1 MGLTIQSIS
10 AAYYGRDNKISGINK
25 TFWMSTTFESR
36 DVINLRSMQSDLGEE
51 LPEEASSKVV
61 RTVLL
66 KTSRKALKNGRHK
79 IQKRFEVNKQL
90 GEETIRAQALLID
103 QILKFAFDVTTTRIY
118 PTAEPTESEK
128 ISIAAVGGYGRGEMA
143 PYSDIDLLFLLP
155 YRLTPRVEQIV
166 ESMLYLLWDLGL
178 KVGHSTRTIEDCLRL
193 SHSDI
198 TIRTSILE
206 ARFIVGNGPL
216 FQDLR
221 QQFREKVMKDTGL
234 TFVEAKLNERDE
246 RHYRMGDSRYVLEPN
261 IKDGK
266 GGLRDL
272 QTLFWIAKY
281 LYQVDTVEDLVEE
294 GVLTAREAKRFARAQ
309 VFLWTVRC
317 YLHYLTGRSEERL
330 TFDLQTEIC
339 EKLGYKD
346 HAGAR
351 GVERFMKHY
360 YLTAK
365 EVGDLTRIFCAALES
380 EERRSLPLAFV
391 NLDWL
396 RRDIEGFP
404 IQSGRLSVA
413 TGKDFEANPTRM
425 LQLFYV
431 SQQKGI
437 DIHPKALRLLTRNL
451 KKVDTIRDQPE
462 ANRLFLKILIYP
474 DRAEATLRR
483 MNEAGVFGRFVPDF
497 GRVVAQM
504 QHDMYH
510 VYTVDE
516 HTIFAIGIL
525 HSIER
530 GDFLKDMP
538 VASDV
543 VHKISSRR
551 ALFVAIFLH
560 DIAKG
565 RGGDHSLLGAEV
577 AENLCPRLG
586 LSAEETET
594 VAWLVREHLL
604 MSRIAFHRDLT
615 DPKSIGDFADTIQSL
630 ERLRLLLLLTVADIR
645 AVGPNVWNNWKAS
658 LLRELYFA
666 TEAQLSGGHNATGR
680 EARIDQAKTAV
691 REGLKGWDDGS
702 REKFV
707 ALGYPSYWLSVD
719 TKVHL
724 RHAEIVR
731 IAERKKEALA
741 LDVRI
746 DEENDITE
754 ITIFTADHPGLFSRI
769 AEAMALSG
777 ANIVDAKIFTMTSGM
792 ALDIFS
798 IQDSRGRALIEKLS
812 LDRLR
817 TRIEKTL
824 TGEFNVSEM
833 LGKEPGF
840 SERTNVFT
848 VPPRVLINNS
858 ASSTHSL
865 IEVNALDRAGLL
877 HRVTRALTQ
886 LGLQISSALIT
897 TYGERAVDVFYVK
910 DSFGMQVTHSEKL
923 DQIRR
928 TVLEVITENDEVT
941 EHTNAIAS
949 TR

>member
-1 MGLTIQSIS
+1 MTESL
-10 AAYYGRDNKISGINK
+10 K
-25 TFWMSTTFESR
+25 SR
-36 DVINLRSMQSDLGEE
+36 DVFNLESMWFKLTEE
-51 LPEEASSKVV
+51 LEEETPSKVV
-61 RTVLL
+61 RAALL
-66 KTSRKALKNGRHK
+66 KVSQKALETGRLK
-79 IQKRFEVNKQL
+79 IQKRFEGDKQL
-90 GEETIRAQALLID
+90 GEETIRANSLLID
-103 QILKFAFDVTTTRIY
+103 QLLKFAFEVTTTRVY
-118 PTAEPTESEK
+118 PTAEATESEK

-178 KVGHSTRTIEDCLRL
+178 KVGHATRTIDDCIRL
-193 SHSDI
+193 SQNDI

-206 ARFIVGNGPL
+206 VRFISGNRPL
-216 FQDLR
+216 FNTLKKKFCD
-221 QQFREKVMKDTGL
+221 EVIKDSAL
-234 TFVEAKLNERDE
+234 EFVEEKLKERDY
-246 RHYRMGDSRYVLEPN
+246 RHRRMGDSRYVLEPN

-272 QTLFWIAKY
+272 QTLFWISKY
-281 LYQVDTVEDLVEE
+281 LYQVDKVEDLIKE
-294 GVLTAREAKRFARAQ
+294 GVLTTREAKRFQRAQ

-317 YLHYLTGRSEERL
+317 YLHYIAGRAEDRL

-339 EKLGYKD
+339 QRLGYKD
-346 HAGAR
+346 RAGTR

-380 EERRSLPLAFV
+380 EERRGLPLAFV

-404 IQSGRLSVA
+404 IQSGRLSVFSEE
-413 TGKDFEANPTRM
+413 DFEANPTRI

-431 SQQKGI
+431 AQKRGI
-437 DIHPKALRLLTRNL
+437 DIHPNALRLITRNL
-451 KKVDTIRDQPE
+451 KKVDSIRTEPE
-462 ANRLFLKILIYP
+462 ANDLFIKILTTSAG
-474 DRAEATLRR
+474 AEATLRR
-483 MNEAGVFGRFVPDF
+483 MNESGVFGRFIPDF

-525 HSIER
+525 HNIEQ
-530 GDFLKDMP
+530 GGFNKDMP
-538 VASDV
+538 VASEV
-543 VHKISSRR
+543 IHKISSRK
-551 ALFVAIFLH
+551 ALFVALFLH

-577 AENLCPRLG
+577 AEKLSPRLG
-586 LSAEETET
+586 LSSEETET
-594 VAWLVREHLL
+594 VSWLVRHHLL

-615 DPKSIGDFADTIQSL
+615 DIKSIKDFSNTVQSL

-658 LLRELYFA
+658 LLRELYFS
-666 TEAQLSGGHNATGR
+666 TEAELSGGHNATGR
-680 EARIDQAKTAV
+680 ESRIEAAKSSV
-691 REGLKGWDDGS
+691 MDGLKDWDEDS

-707 ALGYPSYWLSVD
+707 ALGYASYWLSID
-719 TKVHL
+719 TGAHL
-724 RHAEIVR
+724 RHANIVKV
-731 IAERKKEALA
+731 AEEKGEKIA
-741 LDVRI
+741 LDVRV
-746 DEENDITE
+746 DNENDITE

-769 AEAMALSG
+769 AGAMAVSG
-777 ANIVDAKIFTMTSGM
+777 ANIVEAKIFTMTSGM

-798 IQDSRGRALIEKLS
+798 IQDSRRQAFEEKLS
-812 LDRLR
+812 ITRLCDRIK
-817 TRIEKTL
+817 TTL
-824 TGEFNVSEM
+824 TGEFNVSEN
-833 LGKEPGF
+833 LEKKSF
-840 SERTNVFT
+840 VTRRSNVFK

-877 HRVTRALTQ
+877 HKVTRTLTQ

-910 DSFGMQVTHSEKL
+910 DAFGMQVTHSEKL
-923 DQIRR
+923 KQIRE
-928 TVLEVITENDEVT
+928 TVLGIITDGDEMVQNNDV
-941 EHTNAIAS
+941 AIS
-949 TR
+949 KN

>member
-1 MGLTIQSIS
+1 MTESL
-10 AAYYGRDNKISGINK
+10 K
-25 TFWMSTTFESR
+25 SR
-36 DVINLRSMQSDLGEE
+36 DVLNLESMWFELTEE
-51 LPEEASSKVV
+51 LEEETPSKVV
-61 RTVLL
+61 RAALL
-66 KTSRKALKNGRHK
+66 KASQKALETGRLK
-79 IQKRFEVNKQL
+79 IQKRFEGDKQL
-90 GEETIRAQALLID
+90 GEETIRANSLLID
-103 QILKFAFDVTTTRIY
+103 QLLKFAFEVTTTRVY

-128 ISIAAVGGYGRGEMA
+128 IGIAAVGGYGRGEMA

-166 ESMLYLLWDLGL
+166 ESILYLLWDLGL
-178 KVGHSTRTIEDCLRL
+178 KVGHATRTIDDCIRL
-193 SHSDI
+193 SQNDI

-206 ARFIVGNGPL
+206 VRFISGNRPL
-216 FQDLR
+216 FNTLKKKFLD
-221 QQFREKVMKDTGL
+221 EVIKDSAL
-234 TFVEAKLNERDE
+234 EFVEEKLKERDY
-246 RHYRMGDSRYVLEPN
+246 RHLRMGDSRYVLEPN

-281 LYQVDTVEDLVEE
+281 LYQVDKVEDLIKE
-294 GVLTAREAKRFARAQ
+294 GVLTTREAKRFQRAQ

-317 YLHYLTGRSEERL
+317 YLHYIAGRAEDRL

-339 EKLGYKD
+339 QRLGYKD
-346 HAGAR
+346 RAGTR

-404 IQSGRLSVA
+404 IQSGRLSVFSEE
-413 TGKDFEANPTRM
+413 DFEANPTRI

-431 SQQKGI
+431 AQKRGI
-437 DIHPKALRLLTRNL
+437 DIHPNALRLVTRNL
-451 KKVDTIRDQPE
+451 KKVDSIRTEPE
-462 ANRLFLKILIYP
+462 ANDLFIKILTTSSG
-474 DRAEATLRR
+474 AEATLRR
-483 MNEAGVFGRFVPDF
+483 MNESGVFGRFIPDF

-525 HSIER
+525 HNIEQ
-530 GDFLKDMP
+530 GGFNKDMP
-538 VASDV
+538 VASEV
-543 VHKISSRR
+543 IHKISSRK
-551 ALFVAIFLH
+551 ALFVALFLH

-577 AENLCPRLG
+577 AENLSPRLG
-586 LSAEETET
+586 LSSEETET
-594 VAWLVREHLL
+594 VSWLVRNHLL

-615 DPKSIGDFADTIQSL
+615 DIKSIKDFSNTVQSL

-658 LLRELYFA
+658 LLRELYFS
-666 TEAQLSGGHNATGR
+666 TEAELSGGHNATGR
-680 EARIDQAKTAV
+680 ESRIEAAKSSV
-691 REGLKGWDDGS
+691 MDGLKDWDEGS
-702 REKFV
+702 REKFL
-707 ALGYPSYWLSVD
+707 ALGYASYWLSID
-719 TKVHL
+719 TGAHL
-724 RHAEIVR
+724 RHANIVKV
-731 IAERKKEALA
+731 AEEKGEKIA
-741 LDVRI
+741 LDVRV
-746 DEENDITE
+746 DKENDITE

-769 AEAMALSG
+769 AGAMAVSG
-777 ANIVDAKIFTMTSGM
+777 ANIVEAKIFTMTSGM

-798 IQDSRGRALIEKLS
+798 IQDSRRQAFEEKLS
-812 LDRLR
+812 ITRLCDRIK
-817 TRIEKTL
+817 TTL
-824 TGEFNVSEM
+824 TGEFNVSEI
-833 LGKEPGF
+833 LGKKSF
-840 SERTNVFT
+840 VTRRSNVFK

-877 HRVTRALTQ
+877 HQVTRTLTQ

-910 DSFGMQVTHSEKL
+910 DAFGMQVTHSEKL
-923 DQIRR
+923 KQIRE
-928 TVLEVITENDEVT
+928 TVLGIITDGDEMVQNNDV
-941 EHTNAIAS
+941 AIS
-949 TR
+949 KN